1 MKYIIDFTEAE
12 TDFLIQVINRFL
24 MDVPIKNFP
33 LKTKLLL
40 NEKSFYEDEIIF
52 LYLYLRKFKEI
63 IEKHL
68 DNTITNDENLILNY
82 KGINHC
88 LRKCRKSLEEHGKNP
103 DEVKISFDEFIKSF
117 L

>member
-1 MKYIIDFTEAE
+1 MLGTIYILDELNIY
-12 TDFLIQVINRFL
+12 LL
-24 MDVPIKNFP
+24 NFP

-68 DNTITNDENLILNY
+68 DNTITNDEKYIEIVRPEGNFTINLVQHRP
-82 KGINHC
+82 K
-88 LRKCRKSLEEHGKNP
+88 K
-103 DEVKISFDEFIKSF
+103 
-117 L
+117 